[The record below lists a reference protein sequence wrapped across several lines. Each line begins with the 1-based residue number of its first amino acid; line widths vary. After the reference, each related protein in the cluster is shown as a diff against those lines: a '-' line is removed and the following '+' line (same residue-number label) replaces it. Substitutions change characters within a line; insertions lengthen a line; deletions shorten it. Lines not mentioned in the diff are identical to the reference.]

1 MPELLG
7 AGKHQKEERYDL
19 WRECAQAHKYYD
31 EFKVSKHNLWVEC
44 EKHKKFVSFSKR
56 WASEASRT

>member
-1 MPELLG
+1 MPELPG

-56 WASEASRT
+56 